1 MKTRNRVYRYHIT
14 IYLESDW
21 PSKYGYNSDSLEKWF
36 NDNCKKWVYQ
46 LELSKNG
53 MLHYQCVIS
62 LHKKEFS
69 KKVLSSISSYT
80 GIKEDYI
87 NISPSLTGN
96 TSFCYAM
103 KEDTRVEGPWS
114 NKMLEENLPV
124 ETLSF
129 GKFYNW
135 QKVVFHIAMGNPDD
149 RSIHWFYDTEGNRGK
164 TQLTRMLLA
173 NHGKEVGVIPCV
185 GTSNQLVSAIINMGM
200 RKTYILDI
208 PRAKSGGSWD
218 DRIADLMLTIESI
231 KNGLLVSAMYGK
243 LNQLLMPHPNVIVF
257 SNYDLNGLSPDR
269 WKKYDMDTMSE
280 EDWAKEL
287 LYVQP
292 AQLSPKE
299 EEVKE
304 DVLQCF
310 SVCKDNHNYLDTLK
324 TKSYKFGIA
333 YSKYATPNKSYLDTL
348 EPNVRTSKR
357 FKRRAEYIETLELK
371 RDCSILI

>member
-1 MKTRNRVYRYHIT
+1 MVKTRNRVYRYHLT
-14 IYLESDW
+14 IYLDELIEGKEMLYER
-21 PSKYGYNSDSLEKWF
+21 PPELLNKLLNEWF
-36 NDNCKKWVYQ
+36 DDNCKKWVYQ
-46 LELSKNG
+46 LEKSKNG

-62 LHKKEFS
+62 LNKKESS

-80 GIKEDYI
+80 SIKEDYI

-103 KEDTRVEGPWS
+103 KEETRVEGPWS
-114 NKMLEENLPV
+114 NKMLEENLQV
-124 ETLSF
+124 ETLAF
-129 GKFYNW
+129 DKFYNW
-135 QKVVFHIAMGNPDD
+135 QKVVFHIAMGKPDD
-149 RSIHWFYDTEGNRGK
+149 RSIHWFYDSKGNRGK

-173 NHGKEVGVIPCV
+173 NHGKEMGIIPCV

-231 KNGLLVSAMYGK
+231 KNGLLVSAFYGK

-257 SNYDLNGLSPDR
+257 SNYDLYGLSSDR
-269 WKKYDMDTMSE
+269 WKKYDMDIMSE
-280 EDWAKEL
+280 EDWAQEL
-287 LYVQP
+287 LDVQP
-292 AQLSPKE
+292 AQLSTKE
-299 EEVKE
+299 EDKE

-324 TKSYKFGIA
+324 
-333 YSKYATPNKSYLDTL
+333 
-348 EPNVRTSKR
+348 PNVQDSE
-357 FKRRAEYIETLELK
+357 FVGFHHDAYHGCLGQINDIYLSGLTLG
-371 RDCSILI
+371 C